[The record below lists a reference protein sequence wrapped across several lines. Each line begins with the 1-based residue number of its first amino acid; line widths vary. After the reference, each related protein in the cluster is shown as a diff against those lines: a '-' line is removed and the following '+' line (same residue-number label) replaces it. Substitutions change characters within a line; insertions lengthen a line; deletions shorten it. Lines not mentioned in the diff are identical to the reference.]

1 MNKSAPEQAPFPEI
15 MPMTISDAKALAPML
30 MEQNEGLRQAV
41 EAIENQDVLGVLVLM
56 AYLRE
61 RVQQIRSL
69 GE

>member
-1 MNKSAPEQAPFPEI
+1 
-15 MPMTISDAKALAPML
+15 MTISDAKALAPML

-41 EAIENQDVLGVLVLM
+41 EAIETQDVLGVLVLM